1 MSFLNFLLLNV
12 FTALLPPVDPDEPD
26 YYECLGLPKR
36 GGGNGGT
43 NRGRLVPRPFV
54 RTPHVALDD
63 IRKAYKQKSLELHP
77 DKVAQRRHIPPEQA
91 AAEYERVQEAYACLS
106 DAKHR
111 KAYHE
116 LGCSNVRYRFV
127 RGGMVHPIALY
138 ENLQRSSWFDKTRL
152 VGLVTVALLLV
163 LLQPILMAAKVNQS
177 VGSSVFH
184 HDNSGF
190 GPLQETPWTVILI
203 PLWVGYAFLLT
214 FWLVLACVV
223 EDRKARRLVICSFF
237 QHVCCL
243 AGCVLLAL
251 AWDQGLALQVL
262 QAQQV
267 EQLGYGIPL
276 FPAWEWHEL
285 SVPFYLALL
294 LRMLEDALTID
305 LIKSERSKL
314 VTPEQFIKLQ
324 HEHTNAAASSSNINN
339 GATEGEEAE
348 EERLNKLEEEYTV
361 VTVLDEEVALAVAAM
376 REERAA
382 RENRVAEESGDQ
394 PPPSSSDA
402 SAILSDEELEHLK
415 VRLSPEY
422 EALSDAIRSQLRSI
436 GTTVLFGIPFV
447 ALVACKLQAQIKV
460 NWWVVFVPIWVW
472 LGAKVVSS
480 CCMCCLAS
488 ALPMGGELVVV
499 EQHAAGD
506 HRRANAGGGGGGGDE
521 QAGNGDG
528 GDAAAAA
535 SSKEPQPQRMD
546 AKLTASNPNVNTGGD
561 TQTRGN
567 VGAKVASPS
576 DASVKSSEIEFA
588 SPEGNMNQF
597 NEAADKKQP
606 HHSTSLTTSTTT
618 APGAESSGNSKNDKA
633 DQSSGNN
640 VGSTETGEDDEEFP
654 FDSEAFHAWQQAHAE
669 TEQSALEARAKAQS
683 ACCMSS
689 FVLIIICLIVGKL
702 EQNYP
707 SAENPVNPP
716 QTPGYNAF
724 WVLFPIFVV
733 MGSILCCCSCL
744 IYGAGGSSLDDL
756 VDKAKTHG
764 DEGDSSREE
773 QQQSS
778 TIVIPMPADT
788 DTPEQQSSASATAK
802 AHSSLPANAQ
812 SGSTDVGTGGDMNDL
827 D

>member
-1 MSFLNFLLLNV
+1 MSFLNFLLVNV
-12 FTALLPPVDPDEPD
+12 FTALLPPMDPEEQD

-36 GGGNGGT
+36 GGNGDRRKPLPPRMMT
-43 NRGRLVPRPFV
+43 MLPRRLVV
-54 RTPHVALDD
+54 LRTPHASLDD

-77 DKVAQRRHIPPEQA
+77 DKVAQRRHLPPEQA

-106 DAKHR
+106 DAKQR

-127 RGGMVHPIALY
+127 RGGMVHPVALY
-138 ENLQRSSWFDKTRL
+138 ENLQRSSWLDKTRL

-177 VGSSVFH
+177 VGSSVLPNH
-184 HDNSGF
+184 T
-190 GPLQETPWTVILI
+190 LQATPWTVILI

-214 FWLVLACVV
+214 FWLLLACVV
-223 EDRKARRLVICSFF
+223 DDRKARRLVICSLL
-237 QHVCCL
+237 QHVCWL
-243 AGCVLLAL
+243 VGCVLLAL

-262 QAQQV
+262 QAQQI

-285 SVPFYLALL
+285 SVPFYVALL

-324 HEHTNAAASSSNINN
+324 HEHTNAAAASVSNS
-339 GATEGEEAE
+339 ATEGGDDAE

-361 VTVLDEEVALAVAAM
+361 VTVLDDEVAAAVAAM
-376 REERAA
+376 REECGAA
-382 RENRVAEESGDQ
+382 EGNGEQ
-394 PPPSSSDA
+394 PPPSSSSVDA
-402 SAILSDEELEHLK
+402 SAFLSEEELERLK
-415 VRLSPEY
+415 VHLSPEY
-422 EALSDAIRSQLRSI
+422 EALSEAIQSQLRAI

-480 CCMCCLAS
+480 CCLCCFAS
-488 ALPMGGELVVV
+488 VLTMGGELVVV
-499 EQHAAGD
+499 EQHA
-506 HRRANAGGGGGGGDE
+506 GGGTADSGGGDE
-521 QAGNGDG
+521 EQGGNR
-528 GDAAAAA
+528 DAAVAAT
-535 SSKEPQPQRMD
+535 SKEPQPQRMD
-546 AKLTASNPNVNTGGD
+546 AKLTASNPNVSTGDD

-567 VGAKVASPS
+567 VGAKMASPS
-576 DASVKSSEIEFA
+576 DTSVKSSEVEFA

-597 NEAADKKQP
+597 NEAAEKKQP
-606 HHSTSLTTSTTT
+606 HHPTSLATSTTT
-618 APGAESSGNSKNDKA
+618 APGAD
-633 DQSSGNN
+633 SSGNN
-640 VGSTETGEDDEEFP
+640 KDDKADHSSSNNAGNTETGEDDDDDEFP

-669 TEQSALEARAKAQS
+669 TEQSALEARAKAQW

-689 FVLIIICLIVGKL
+689 FVLIILCLIVGKL

-716 QTPGYNAF
+716 ETAGFNAF

-756 VDKAKTHG
+756 VDKAKSHG
-764 DEGDSSREE
+764 EEGSPSQEE

-778 TIVIPMPADT
+778 TIVIPMPSE
-788 DTPEQQSSASATAK
+788 TPEQQSSASATANK
-802 AHSSLPANAQ
+802 HSHLPDKAQ
-812 SGSTDVGTGGDMNDL
+812 SGSNEVGMGGDMNDL